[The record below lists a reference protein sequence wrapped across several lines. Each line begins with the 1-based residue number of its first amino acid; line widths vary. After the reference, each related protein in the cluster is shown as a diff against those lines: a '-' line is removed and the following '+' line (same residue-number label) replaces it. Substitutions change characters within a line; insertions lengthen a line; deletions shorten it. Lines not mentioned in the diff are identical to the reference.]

1 MFRVKL
7 TIIKSNP
14 EFFKVSTP
22 GNLAKY
28 KLGQYIGSPD

>member
-7 TIIKSNP
+7 TIIKSEP
-14 EFFKVSTP
+14 EFFKVSTQ
-22 GNLAKY
+22 GNLANC